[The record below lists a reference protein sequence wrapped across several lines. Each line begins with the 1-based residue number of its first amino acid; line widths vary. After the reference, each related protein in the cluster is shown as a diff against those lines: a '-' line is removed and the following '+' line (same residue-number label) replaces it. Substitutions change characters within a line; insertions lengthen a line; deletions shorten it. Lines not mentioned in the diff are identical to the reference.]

1 MSIGPSPAGNSTL
14 TAPDALPISF
24 AVKANQTITFGTLA
38 DKSVTDA
45 PFAVTAT
52 ASSGLA
58 VTFSIVSGPATI
70 SGSTVTLTGATGTV
84 TVRASQAGNGT
95 YNAAADVDRS
105 FAVKANQTITFG
117 PRADE
122 PVADAAFGVSAT
134 ASSGL
139 EVTFS
144 VVSGPATISGSTVTL
159 TDSTDPVTVRAS
171 QAINGNN

>member
-1 MSIGPSPAGNSTL
+1 PA
-14 TAPDALPISF
+14 AAEADRAL

-45 PFAVTAT
+45 PFGVSAT

-58 VTFSIVSGPATI
+58 VRFSIVSGPATI

-117 PRADE
+117 TLADKS
-122 PVADAAFGVSAT
+122 VTDAPFAVTAAASAAPT
-134 ASSGL
+134 A
-139 EVTFS
+139 
-144 VVSGPATISGSTVTL
+144 
-159 TDSTDPVTVRAS
+159 
-171 QAINGNN
+171 